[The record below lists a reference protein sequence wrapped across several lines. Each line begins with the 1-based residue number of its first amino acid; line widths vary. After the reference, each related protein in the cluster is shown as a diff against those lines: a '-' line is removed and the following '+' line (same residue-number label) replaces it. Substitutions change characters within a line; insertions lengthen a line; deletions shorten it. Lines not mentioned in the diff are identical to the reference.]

1 LFKSVLVAY
10 AFVRSESFDNL
21 NFIATE
27 LGIAS
32 ERITIISDDCDAT
45 RLLARTHGWEHF
57 LCQWHYAANYVK
69 HMKRCGVN
77 FNVAKFFNDNFFRL
91 LKGIDFDS
99 SDAFTHCFE
108 VFCDALVD
116 TYPGMTSWVSHFRND
131 KSMVCEI
138 FRKVFVAGA
147 HTTQRNESIHS
158 LIKMGNLLANALR
171 EMSFH
176 GAYSYINNTIDL
188 LLEQS
193 LDSLSKYLE
202 RNRFCCDKV
211 LEIMSEAN
219 SRCVDTCMDD
229 SGWNVHEV
237 NVLPADAAFPASRSC
252 EKSSFYRVKSTSGQI
267 TVTHWVCLSP
277 DTEYPIWCSCHDFT
291 SLEITCV
298 GIAAAIKKRKENP
311 CAQRWVNQ
319 NWLLSFHPLY
329 LTAIQR
335 SCPSLLE
342 GLQHPQDEGHEHCD
356 SSSNLERRWQL
367 VQSIPVPTTPALR
380 RSKLMDAFNS
390 LRDDFS
396 VPMHV
401 PKFRAVMASINDL
414 RASFSNSD
422 TWVRAPSIDTDCPSI
437 PAWSGHRDST
447 PAPAN
452 LAVVSSKRVF
462 KGKQAQMPIAT
473 VNKLRIQGKLPTIED
488 RRQQKEDW
496 TLYMSAGRGETWM
509 CPIRG
514 CTPKP
519 IRNTDQARYAHR
531 KSSCHRNHLIR
542 YPSKDIHDIE
552 QERNADAVGAGMAP
566 GIPAEQEQVAESGIP
581 DEQELNAD
589 VVGAESGIPDE
600 QELNADVVGA
610 ESGIPDEHDSCR
622 HEVSDSYRRDVE
634 DAYRSMEWQ
643 EQEKGHILSPIEK
656 CSLLGTASINVS
668 AARSAVSRQNSS
680 ELMVKRELVEAPA
693 TVLAGLHTDCMCKGI
708 FYNMKHKA
716 DELQAL
722 LRAHAEYYQ
731 KMKSFPNHSR
741 ELPEGLF
748 VVECGLNGDCFFH
761 SLAWLNRLSIAG
773 HTVPAFCN
781 SDKISLAALH
791 VPMRLLI
798 QEHLQQCA
806 GSMAIDK
813 AQFGTL
819 DDVNPTL
826 EHWIEC
832 FEHQSLQEYTSQHSL
847 QHQFAGLP
855 ELVAWASW
863 SNRPI
868 VLIHQGD
875 FVATTTYVPTSD
887 SSVIMA
893 YGWENAAH
901 FLEQGSFCLLQTNHH
916 YMAVVPWHRLA
927 FDCPPSTL
935 TDQKWAH
942 YTSRPIMNNSKH
954 LEKMMP
960 IVKLHTC
967 NARRPNQ

>member
-1 LFKSVLVAY
+1 
-10 AFVRSESFDNL
+10 
-21 NFIATE
+21 
-27 LGIAS
+27 
-32 ERITIISDDCDAT
+32 
-45 RLLARTHGWEHF
+45 
-57 LCQWHYAANYVK
+57 
-69 HMKRCGVN
+69 
-77 FNVAKFFNDNFFRL
+77 
-91 LKGIDFDS
+91 
-99 SDAFTHCFE
+99 
-108 VFCDALVD
+108 
-116 TYPGMTSWVSHFRND
+116 
-131 KSMVCEI
+131 
-138 FRKVFVAGA
+138 
-147 HTTQRNESIHS
+147 
-158 LIKMGNLLANALR
+158 
-171 EMSFH
+171 
-176 GAYSYINNTIDL
+176 
-188 LLEQS
+188 
-193 LDSLSKYLE
+193 
-202 RNRFCCDKV
+202 
-211 LEIMSEAN
+211 
-219 SRCVDTCMDD
+219 
-229 SGWNVHEV
+229 
-237 NVLPADAAFPASRSC
+237 
-252 EKSSFYRVKSTSGQI
+252 
-267 TVTHWVCLSP
+267 
-277 DTEYPIWCSCHDFT
+277 
-291 SLEITCV
+291 
-298 GIAAAIKKRKENP
+298 
-311 CAQRWVNQ
+311 
-319 NWLLSFHPLY
+319 
-329 LTAIQR
+329 
-335 SCPSLLE
+335 
-342 GLQHPQDEGHEHCD
+342 
-356 SSSNLERRWQL
+356 
-367 VQSIPVPTTPALR
+367 
-380 RSKLMDAFNS
+380 
-390 LRDDFS
+390 
-396 VPMHV
+396 
-401 PKFRAVMASINDL
+401 
-414 RASFSNSD
+414 
-422 TWVRAPSIDTDCPSI
+422 
-437 PAWSGHRDST
+437 
-447 PAPAN
+447 
-452 LAVVSSKRVF
+452 
-462 KGKQAQMPIAT
+462 
-473 VNKLRIQGKLPTIED
+473 
-488 RRQQKEDW
+488 
-496 TLYMSAGRGETWM
+496 
-509 CPIRG
+509 
-514 CTPKP
+514 
-519 IRNTDQARYAHR
+519 
-531 KSSCHRNHLIR
+531 
-542 YPSKDIHDIE
+542 
-552 QERNADAVGAGMAP
+552 
-566 GIPAEQEQVAESGIP
+566 
-581 DEQELNAD
+581 
-589 VVGAESGIPDE
+589 
-600 QELNADVVGA
+600 
-610 ESGIPDEHDSCR
+610 
-622 HEVSDSYRRDVE
+622 
-634 DAYRSMEWQ
+634 
-643 EQEKGHILSPIEK
+643 
-656 CSLLGTASINVS
+656 
-668 AARSAVSRQNSS
+668 
-680 ELMVKRELVEAPA
+680 
-693 TVLAGLHTDCMCKGI
+693 
-708 FYNMKHKA
+708 MKHKA